1 MNARGIA
8 GFLFL
13 LLSGVLLGFR
23 AKRRVL
29 RRAASLRGIA
39 VACAMMES
47 EISFARTP
55 PAELTRK
62 LAAQG
67 NEAGVF
73 FKGVCGGISAGLSPW
88 EAWRAELKNAGETLG
103 MNAAEAAELE
113 AVGRALTCLNS
124 EAAQKSMAASAETFR
139 VWADT
144 AEREQKNEAKLKQT
158 LWVTAALLTGILLL

>member
-8 GFLFL
+8 GFLL
-13 LLSGVLLGFR
+13 LLLAGALLGFR

-29 RRAASLRGIA
+29 RRAAALRGLS

-55 PAELTRK
+55 PVELTRK
-62 LAAQG
+62 LAAQEHG
-67 NEAGVF
+67 AGLF
-73 FKGVCGGISAGLSPW
+73 FKGVCGGISSGLSPW
-88 EAWRAELKNAGETLG
+88 EAWRAELKNTGETLG
-103 MNAAEAAELE
+103 INAAETAELE
-113 AVGRALTCLNS
+113 SVGRALTCLNS
-124 EAAQKSMAASAETFR
+124 EAAQKSIAASAETFR
-139 VWADT
+139 AWADA